1 MPRLSNEHLYN
12 EISLV
17 KKDVEGLKAGQ
28 EKIQDD
34 LTMIKK
40 QLLNPDDGAI
50 ARINK
55 NTKILLKILGLENDQ
70 KSAHEIINGI
80 INNNEKNSNK
90 IN

>member
-55 NTKILLKILGLENDQ
+55 NTDFRIKAQRTLWSIWIALL
-70 KSAHEIINGI
+70 GI
-80 INNNEKNSNK
+80 IGKM
-90 IN
+90 IFWD

>member
-17 KKDVEGLKAGQ
+17 KKDVNHLKDGQ
-28 EKIQDD
+28 QKIQDD

-50 ARINK
+50 ARVNR
-55 NTKILLKILGLENDQ
+55 NTDFRKKAN
-70 KSAHEIINGI
+70 SALWSVWVAVLGI
-80 INNNEKNSNK
+80 IGKM
-90 IN
+90 IFWD

>member
-17 KKDVEGLKAGQ
+17 KKYVEGLKAGQ

-55 NTKILLKILGLENDQ
+55 NTDFRKKAQRTLWSIWIALL
-70 KSAHEIINGI
+70 GI
-80 INNNEKNSNK
+80 IGKM
-90 IN
+90 IFWD

>member
-1 MPRLSNEHLYN
+1 MLD
-12 EISLV
+12 
-17 KKDVEGLKAGQ
+17 KKEYKAF
-28 EKIQDD
+28 
-34 LTMIKK
+34 L
-40 QLLNPDDGAI
+40 

>member
-17 KKDVEGLKAGQ
+17 KKDVEGLKDGQ
-28 EKIQDD
+28 QKIQDD

-50 ARINK
+50 ARINR
-55 NTKILLKILGLENDQ
+55 NTTFRKRADKVLWSLWIAVL
-70 KSAHEIINGI
+70 GI
-80 INNNEKNSNK
+80 IGKM
-90 IN
+90 IFWD

>member
-1 MPRLSNEHLYN
+1 MPRPTNEHLYN

-17 KKDVEGLKAGQ
+17 KKDVNHLKDGQ
-28 EKIQDD
+28 QKIQDD

-55 NTKILLKILGLENDQ
+55 NTTFRRRTDKVLWSLWIAVL
-70 KSAHEIINGI
+70 GI
-80 INNNEKNSNK
+80 IGKM
-90 IN
+90 IFWD